1 MTDATLPERRKV
13 RVLILAPRS
22 EASIDVIRHLMQEP
36 IDLYF
41 RGDREIEIVTLDP
54 HGEYGG
60 LVSEVALQIPRTL
73 ESADAVIADLTGTD
87 PNVMYEL
94 GFAHALKKPVLPIVR
109 KGNASIPGDL
119 QGYLYYV
126 YDLEDP
132 FELTRTVARWLERTL
147 GERRP

>member
-1 MTDATLPERRKV
+1 MPETKPTERQRV

-22 EASIDVIRHLMQEP
+22 EASFDVMNLLVDAVH
-36 IDLYF
+36 
-41 RGDREIEIVTLDP
+41 RGSPSGDTEVVTLNP
-54 HGEYGG
+54 RGEYGG
-60 LVSEVALQIPRTL
+60 LVSEVALQIPRNL

-109 KGNASIPGDL
+109 KGNASIPSDL

-126 YDLEDP
+126 YDLDAP
-132 FELTRTVARWLERTL
+132 RELFQTVEHWLRRMIE
-147 GERRP
+147 ERRP